1 MRVLEVPRFSIF
13 GPPVVNAARMA
24 MTAKASSAG
33 NAVVH
38 LSDSAAKELL
48 CQQHDLSRE
57 QMVLQKRGKGMLV
70 KVLY

>member
-1 MRVLEVPRFSIF
+1 VRVLEVPRFSIF

-57 QMVLQKRGKGMLV
+57 QIVLQKRGEGMIV

>member
-38 LSDSAAKELL
+38 LSDAAAEGLL
-48 CQQHDLSRE
+48 FQQQHLSRE
-57 QMVLQKRGKGMLV
+57 QMVLQKRGEGMIV